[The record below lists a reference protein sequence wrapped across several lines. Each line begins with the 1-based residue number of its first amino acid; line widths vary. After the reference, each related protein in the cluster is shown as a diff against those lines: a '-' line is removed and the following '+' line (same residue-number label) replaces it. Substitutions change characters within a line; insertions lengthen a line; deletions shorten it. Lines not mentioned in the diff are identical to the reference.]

1 MSEQII
7 RIQQYLFVL
16 LGVFIPIS
24 IAITNVIIIAISFCW
39 ILEGNFK
46 VKFKSIKNTKWLLS
60 IFALIFLYLLGM
72 FWGNSHLNAQWQFQR
87 LALLLFF
94 PVLFTTHLNSKTIS
108 KGVAFFLITT
118 FFSAC
123 IAILINNNLI
133 SPLSEY
139 FSVMQYSPHTSAFIK
154 YNYHNI
160 LLAFSFAICLYLI
173 IENKTRYKSLLLLF
187 IVIYAFSIFTE
198 IGRAGQVL
206 FNLISLFYIFY
217 YSVKKTFKY
226 LAFFIVLFGFQFLVY
241 HTTNAYKQRIQAV
254 SHIIQNKGEKP
265 NKQQDIRYVFIKGSI
280 DKIFEKPLI
289 GHGTGSF
296 SEVFKKRCAKQTI

>member
-1 MSEQII
+1 M
-7 RIQQYLFVL
+7 L
-16 LGVFIPIS
+16 
-24 IAITNVIIIAISFCW
+24 
-39 ILEGNFK
+39 
-46 VKFKSIKNTKWLLS
+46 
-60 IFALIFLYLLGM
+60 
-72 FWGNSHLNAQWQFQR
+72 
-87 LALLLFF
+87 
-94 PVLFTTHLNSKTIS
+94 
-108 KGVAFFLITT
+108 
-118 FFSAC
+118 
-123 IAILINNNLI
+123 
-133 SPLSEY
+133 
-139 FSVMQYSPHTSAFIK
+139 
-154 YNYHNI
+154 
-160 LLAFSFAICLYLI
+160 FSFAICLYLI

-296 SEVFKKRCAKQTI
+296 SEVFKKDAPNRQYNFNGHRTPHNQYLYVWFELGILGLVLLLLIFYYQIRELLKKHDSIHRVFCPCLLCF